1 MSEANRYLPEEW
13 ETRLEG
19 IDLEIARQA
28 IICKVPLLHPGVVE
42 RVLSNDAAVCGVKHD
57 HAFET
62 LRGLLF
68 LHFGEVQ
75 HLNKAMGTEAGLEI
89 AQRVRDHLMRRLDG
103 RF

>member
-28 IICKVPLLHPGVVE
+28 FICKVPLLHPGVIE
-42 RVLSNDAAVCGVKHD
+42 RVLDNDATICGVKHD

-68 LHFGEVQ
+68 LHFGEIT
-75 HLNKAMGTEAGLEI
+75 HLNKSMGPEAGQQI
-89 AQRVRDHLMRRLDG
+89 AQRVRDHLARRLG
-103 RF
+103 GQF